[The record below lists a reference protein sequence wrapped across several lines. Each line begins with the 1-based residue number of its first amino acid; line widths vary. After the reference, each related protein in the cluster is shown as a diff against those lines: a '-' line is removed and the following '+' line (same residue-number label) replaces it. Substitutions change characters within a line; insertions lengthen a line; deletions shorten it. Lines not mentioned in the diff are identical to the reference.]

1 MLNKIEGFVENYFRA
16 PLNWRVPMIAD
27 RSAFGLVLV
36 VAVCLTVIL
45 GSARPSHG
53 YNAINDET
61 LFGKRWTLSE
71 IEGRKIKTT
80 QAYLEFDRNQKRVS
94 GFSECN
100 RLSGGFQ
107 LDGNNLT
114 FVNVVSTK
122 RACLDPERQGIETD
136 FLRLLTATTRFEV
149 QEDVLR
155 LFANDRSVLV
165 FAANSQTGGSRPPS
179 GRVIAFLHATVIPMD
194 RERTL
199 RDHSVIV
206 ADGKI
211 VAIGPT
217 SKVKVPRGALRIDA
231 TGRYLVP
238 AFCDMHVHLLG
249 EAWNIM
255 MPREAQLAGKDIPF
269 EDFLFPYVANGVT
282 TVQEL
287 FGKPEQIGLR
297 QRIDRGELIGPR
309 IILAQTLDGPK
320 KAWPPPLTT
329 WVASPEEARQAV
341 RQAKALGF
349 DKIKVYSFLDRE
361 SYDAIVSTAREL
373 KMDVIGHIPMALS
386 LEYVLDAGQKLIAH
400 SEEVAKHAKGD
411 YRPERIDYFADRM
424 AKSGVWMTPTL
435 VTMRSI
441 LEIFDNRERLLAR
454 PEVKYFGHPMQ
465 TTVWSFMIEK
475 LYLPTPP
482 EAREKL
488 RQDFE
493 RLQKPLTKAF
503 HDKGGKLMAASD
515 TIIPGLV
522 PGFALHREL
531 KELVDVGLTPY
542 EALRTSTTAPFEYL
556 GEIDKAGTIEIG
568 KLSDLVLL
576 DQNPLMDI
584 SASSKVA
591 GVLMRGRWIEK
602 AEIGKRMR
610 EIETFSER
618 GP

>member
-1 MLNKIEGFVENYFRA
+1 
-16 PLNWRVPMIAD
+16 MIAD
-27 RSAFGLVLV
+27 RSAFGVVLA
-36 VAVCLTVIL
+36 VAVCLTAIL
-45 GSARPSHG
+45 VSARPSHG
-53 YNAINDET
+53 YNSINDET

-71 IEGRKIKTT
+71 IEGRKITTT
-80 QAYLEFDRNQKRVS
+80 QAYLEFDRDQKRVS

-100 RLSGGFQ
+100 RFSGGFQ

-114 FVNVVSTK
+114 FVNVVITK

-149 QEDVLR
+149 QRSVLR
-155 LFANDRSVLV
+155 LFASDRSVLV
-165 FAANSQTGGSRPPS
+165 LAATANSQTGGSRPPS

-231 TGRYLVP
+231 TGRYLIP
-238 AFCDMHVHLLG
+238 GLCDMHVHLLG

-255 MPREAQLAGKDIPF
+255 MPREAQLASKDIPF
-269 EDFLFPYVANGVT
+269 ENFLFPYVANGVT

-287 FGKPEQIGLR
+287 FAKPEQIGLR
-297 QRIDRGELIGPR
+297 QRIDRGELLGPR

-329 WVASPEEARQAV
+329 WVASPDEAREAV
-341 RQAKALGF
+341 RQAKVLGF

-386 LEYVLDAGQKLIAH
+386 LEYVLDAGQKFIAH
-400 SEEVAKHAKGD
+400 SEELAKHAKGD
-411 YRPERIDYFADRM
+411 YSAERIDYFADRM
-424 AKSGVWMTPTL
+424 TKSGVWMTPTL
-435 VTMRSI
+435 VTSHSL
-441 LEIFDNRERLLAR
+441 LELFDSRERLLAR
-454 PEVKYFGHPMQ
+454 PETKYFRHPMQ

-482 EAREKL
+482 EARAKL
-488 RQDFE
+488 REDFV
-493 RLQKPLTKAF
+493 RLQRPLTKAF
-503 HDKGGKLMAASD
+503 HDKGGKLMAGSD

-531 KELVDVGLTPY
+531 KELVEVGLTPY

-576 DQNPLMDI
+576 DENPLKDI
-584 SASSKVA
+584 SASSRVA
-591 GVLMRGRWIEK
+591 GVLIRGRWIQK

-610 EIETFSER
+610 EIETFSEGR
-618 GP
+618 P